1 MLELILKTIMKKFNL
16 IYIVAFIVFLILI
29 FSISVKFDTSVT
41 FYGFAENKE
50 TEISMENPVEVKN
63 IHVTTG
69 QKVKEGD
76 MLLDVISSSLP
87 VKISK
92 TELSIEELQTK
103 YDLWKTDL
111 DWKISQ
117 YNIELNEKTSKIQSQ
132 IDQHYA
138 QLDKNKRLAENI
150 QSIENGNKEGETI
163 QNPVFIKIDAL
174 KEELNFT
181 RNIITTEIN
190 NLKSERFA
198 SNNPLIS
205 RIKILEEE
213 LDYYKERKE
222 QQTITAP
229 SNGLVG
235 NVHCKEGEKIASF
248 GTLITFYEESPTLVI
263 GYIHEEL
270 ILKINIDDEIDI
282 YSSSR
287 PEIQTKGVVKTLG
300 SRIVEIPPRLRK
312 IKELKTFGREII
324 IEIPP
329 DNPFLQ
335 KEKVVLNLN

>member
-1 MLELILKTIMKKFNL
+1 MKKFNL
-16 IYIVAFIVFLILI
+16 IYVVAFIVLLILVV
-29 FSISVKFDTSVT
+29 SLTVKFDASVT

-50 TEISMENPVEVKN
+50 TEISMESDIEIKD

-69 QKVKEGD
+69 QKVQKGE

-87 VKISK
+87 VMITK
-92 TELSIEELQTK
+92 TELNIEELQTK
-103 YDLWKTDL
+103 YDLWKSDL

-117 YNIELNEKTSKIQSQ
+117 YEIELSDKTNRIQSQ
-132 IDQHYA
+132 IDKHYA
-138 QLDKNKRLAENI
+138 ELEKNKRLAENI
-150 QSIENGNKEGETI
+150 QSIDTGKNEGEAI
-163 QNPVFIKIDAL
+163 QNPIFIEIESL
-174 KEELNFT
+174 KNELENS

-198 SNNPLIS
+198 SNNPIQS
-205 RIKILEEE
+205 KIRVLEEE
-213 LDYYKERKE
+213 LNYYNQIKEKLI
-222 QQTITAP
+222 ITAP

-248 GTLITFYEESPTLVI
+248 GTLITFYEESPTSVI

-270 ILKINIDDEIDI
+270 ILKININDEIDI

-287 PEIQTKGVVKTLG
+287 PEIQTRGVVKTLG

>member
-1 MLELILKTIMKKFNL
+1 MKKFNL
-16 IYIVAFIVFLILI
+16 IYIVAFIVFIILLLSLTI
-29 FSISVKFDTSVT
+29 KFDSSVT

-50 TEISMENPVEVKN
+50 TEISMENPVEVMKIN
-63 IHVTTG
+63 VTTG
-69 QKVKEGD
+69 ERVKKGTV
-76 MLLDVISSSLP
+76 LLNVISSSLP
-87 VKISK
+87 IKISN
-92 TELSIEELQTK
+92 TEYKIEEIQTK
-103 YDLWKTDL
+103 YNLWKTDL

-117 YNIELNEKTSKIQSQ
+117 YTIQLNEKTSSIQSQ
-132 IDQHYA
+132 IDHLNA
-138 QLDKNKRLAENI
+138 QLDKNKILAQNLK
-150 QSIENGNKEGETI
+150 SIDNDTDKGEI
-163 QNPVFIKIDAL
+163 VNPVFIKIDAL

-181 RNIITTEIN
+181 RGIITTQIN

-198 SNNPLIS
+198 DNNPLLSEINAL
-205 RIKILEEE
+205 KVQLEH
-213 LDYYKERKE
+213 LNERKE
-222 QQTITAP
+222 DQIIVAP
-229 SNGLVG
+229 TDGLIG
-235 NVHCKEGEKIASF
+235 NVHCKEGEKISSF
-248 GTLITFYEESPTLVI
+248 GTLITFYEESPTLVV

-287 PEIQTKGVVKTLG
+287 PEIQNKGVVKTLG

-335 KEKVVLNLN
+335 KEKVILNLKD

>member
-1 MLELILKTIMKKFNL
+1 MKKFNL
-16 IYIVAFIVFLILI
+16 IYIVAFIVFLILLLSLTI
-29 FSISVKFDTSVT
+29 KFDSSVT

-50 TEISMENPVEVKN
+50 TEISMENSVEVMKIN
-63 IHVTTG
+63 VTTG
-69 QKVKEGD
+69 QRVKKGTV
-76 MLLDVISSSLP
+76 LLNVISPSLP
-87 VKISK
+87 IKISN
-92 TELSIEELQTK
+92 TEYKIEELQTK
-103 YDLWKTDL
+103 YNLWKTDL

-117 YNIELNEKTSKIQSQ
+117 YTIQLNEKTSSIQSQ
-132 IDQHYA
+132 IDHLNA
-138 QLDKNKRLAENI
+138 QLDKNKILAQNLK
-150 QSIENGNKEGETI
+150 SIDNDADKGEI
-163 QNPVFIKIDAL
+163 VNPIFIKIDAL

-181 RNIITTEIN
+181 RGIITTQIN

-198 SNNPLIS
+198 DNNPLLSEINA
-205 RIKILEEE
+205 LEVQLEH
-213 LDYYKERKE
+213 LNERKE
-222 QQTITAP
+222 DEIIVAP
-229 SNGLVG
+229 TDGLIG
-235 NVHCKEGEKIASF
+235 NVHCKEGEKISSF

-270 ILKINIDDEIDI
+270 ILKINIDDDIDI

-287 PEIQTKGVVKTLG
+287 PEIQNKGVVKTLG

-335 KEKVVLNLN
+335 KEKVILNLKD

>member
-1 MLELILKTIMKKFNL
+1 MKKFNL
-16 IYIVAFIVFLILI
+16 IYVVAVIVFLILVV
-29 FSISVKFDTSVT
+29 SLTMKFDKTVT

-50 TEISMENPVEVKN
+50 TEISMESDVEIKD

-69 QKVKEGD
+69 QKVEKGE

-87 VKISK
+87 MKISK
-92 TELSIEELQTK
+92 TEFNIEELQTK

-111 DWKISQ
+111 DWRISQ
-117 YNIELNEKTSKIQSQ
+117 YQIELNDKTSKIQSQ

-138 QLDKNKRLAENI
+138 ELERNKRLADNI
-150 QSIENGNKEGETI
+150 QSIEKGETDGESI
-163 QNPVFIKIDAL
+163 QNPVFIEIESL
-174 KEELNFT
+174 KSELENA
-181 RNIITTEIN
+181 RSIITTEIN

-198 SNNPLIS
+198 SNNPILS
-205 RIKILEEE
+205 KIKVLEEE
-213 LDYYKERKE
+213 LDYYYQIKDKL
-222 QQTITAP
+222 TITAP
-229 SNGLVG
+229 SKGLVG

-263 GYIHEEL
+263 GYIHEDL
-270 ILKINIDDEIDI
+270 ILKININDEIDI